1 MEPMAGV
8 KLAPEA
14 EGVPNRKG
22 WEVEVVVL
30 VMLLMAL
37 VTLLTPKPKAGFE
50 AESAEVLAVVMDTIV
65 VVALAW
71 PVKRGAPVVVPGV
84 VV

>member
-8 KLAPEA
+8 KLAPA
-14 EGVPNRKG
+14 AGGFPKRKG

-30 VMLLMAL
+30 VMLFMVL
-37 VTLLTPKPKAGFE
+37 VTLLTPEPKVGFG
-50 AESAEVLAVVMDTIV
+50 AESAEVLAVVAEATV
-65 VVALAW
+65 EVALAW
-71 PVKRGAPVVVPGV
+71 PVKRGAFVVVAAV